1 MAALEARGL
10 CAGYGRSRALFG
22 IDLRVDAGDVAVL
35 VGRNGAGKS
44 TTLKS
49 IMGLLPP
56 QAGEVLLDGRSLAG
70 LEPFEIARLGVGYV
84 PEERRIFADLT
95 VRENLEAGRKAALAG
110 GRDWTDERIFAL
122 FPELK
127 KRIEVAGGR
136 LSGGE
141 QQMLAV
147 GRTLAGNPRVLLL
160 DEPAEGLAPKVVA
173 LMGEAILELKR
184 SGLAILLSEQNFR
197 LAERVGDR
205 ALLLAQGQ
213 VRGRGTVAEMRDN
226 LFS

>member
-1 MAALEARGL
+1 MALDVRGL
-10 CAGYGRSRALFG
+10 CAGYGGSQALFG
-22 IDLRVDAGDVAVL
+22 IDLSVEPGQVLVL

-44 TTLKS
+44 TTMKA
-49 IMGLLPP
+49 IMGLVPP
-56 QAGEVLLDGRSLAG
+56 LAGEVLLEGKNLSG

-84 PEERRIFADLT
+84 PEERRIFPELSVA
-95 VRENLEAGRKAALAG
+95 ENLEVGRKTGASHRAP
-110 GRDWTDERIFAL
+110 WSPERIFAL

-127 KRIEVAGGR
+127 KRKDFPGAR

-147 GRTLAGNPRVLLL
+147 GRTLAGNPSVLLL

-184 SGLAILLSEQNFR
+184 SGLAILLAEQNFR

-205 ALLLAQGQ
+205 ACLLAQGQ
-213 VRGRGTVAEMRDN
+213 VRARGPVREMRDN
-226 LFS
+226 LAS